1 MSITNNGLPS
11 LVIQFKAAA
20 AEVSNRSKRG
30 FVGLILRDLKATGI
44 HIVRDE
50 AGIPTDL
57 GVENQAAVKRAL
69 LGSDRGK
76 PSRIVL
82 SVMAPE
88 TEGSTGNP
96 HLHAALTELSGLV
109 LDYIAGPGDMT
120 EMESQIIA
128 DWVLDQRKLYRPV
141 KAVLPNEAADH
152 MGIINLATEGIQ
164 VDKTTYTAAQ
174 YCGRIAGILAG
185 IPSDSSATYVTLP
198 EIRAIPSMTP
208 EDQATAINAGK
219 LILLHDGQKA
229 KLARAVNS
237 LVTIPADGKADWTK
251 IKIVEGMDLITYF
264 ARTTIEDAWL
274 GVYSNSY
281 DNKMLLVV
289 ALQTFLTELE
299 AAGVLLRGSSFAD
312 LDLVEQEKYLRSEG
326 VDTSRLTD
334 QQLREADTGAMVFLQ
349 AGGRFLDAMEDFRL
363 TFNNL

>member
-1 MSITNNGLPS
+1 MSTINNGLPS
-11 LVIQFKAAA
+11 LIIQFKAAA
-20 AEVSNRSKRG
+20 AEVSSRSKRG
-30 FVGLILRDLKATGI
+30 FVGLILRDSKAPGI

-50 AGIPTDL
+50 AGIPKDL
-57 GVENQAAVKRAL
+57 GVENQAAIKRAL
-69 LGSDRGK
+69 MGSDRGK

-82 SVMAPE
+82 SIMAPE
-88 TEGSTGNP
+88 TESTGNP
-96 HLHAALTELSGLV
+96 HLHTALTDLSGQV

-120 EMESQIIA
+120 ETESQIIA

-152 MGIINLATEGIQ
+152 MGVINFATEGIK
-164 VDKTTYTAAQ
+164 VDTTPYTAAQ

-185 IPSDSSATYVTLP
+185 IPSDSAATYVTLP
-198 EIRAIPSMTP
+198 EVSSIPILP
-208 EDQATAINAGK
+208 PDQQTAAINAGK

-251 IKIVEGMDLITYF
+251 IKIVEGMDLVTYF

-274 GVYSNSY
+274 GQYSNSY

-289 ALQTFLTELE
+289 ALQTFLAELE
-299 AAGVLLRGSSFAD
+299 AAGVLVRGSSFAD
-312 LDLVEQEKYLRSEG
+312 LDLVEQETYLRSVN
-326 VDTSRLTD
+326 VDTAKLTD

>member
-1 MSITNNGLPS
+1 MSVTINNGLPS
-11 LVIQFKAAA
+11 LTISFKAAA

-30 FVGLILRDLKATGI
+30 IVGLILRDAKVSGI

-50 AGIPTDL
+50 AGIPTEL
-57 GVENQAAVKRAL
+57 GADNQATVKRAL
-69 LGSDRGK
+69 MGSDRGK
-76 PSRIVL
+76 PSRVIL
-82 SVMAPE
+82 SVMAAE
-88 TEGSTGNP
+88 TEPTGNP
-96 HLHAALTELSGLV
+96 HLHAALTDLSGQV
-109 LDYIAGPGDMT
+109 IDYVAAGGDFV
-120 EMESQIIA
+120 EAELQIIA

-152 MGIINLATEGIQ
+152 FGIINFATEGIK
-164 VDKTTYTAAQ
+164 VGSNTYTATQ
-174 YCGRIAGILAG
+174 YCSRIAGILAG

-198 EIRAIPSMTP
+198 EVNSIPSLTP
-208 EDQATAINAGK
+208 EEQTAAINAGK

-229 KLARAVNS
+229 KIARAVNS
-237 LVTIPADGKADWTK
+237 LTTIPADGNEDWTK
-251 IKIVEGMDLITYF
+251 IKIVEGMDLVTYF

-299 AAGVLLRGSSFAD
+299 AAGVLVRGSSFAD
-312 LDLVEQEKYLRSEG
+312 LDLVEQERYLRAQG
-326 VDTSRLTD
+326 VDTSKLTD
-334 QQLREADTGAMVFLQ
+334 QKLREADTGAMVFLQ
-349 AGGRFLDAMEDFRL
+349 AGGRFMDAMEDFRL